1 MKVKEGIEDKFGRY
15 PLRVTGLKSLSELHE
30 YLWHNYNGFKF
41 AIIFDEMNDEW
52 EEWNK
57 EVKVYFLDELAEEL
71 ASYADLNFTKK
82 Y

>member
-1 MKVKEGIEDKFGRY
+1 MRVIEGIEDKFGRC
-15 PLRVTGLKSLSELHE
+15 PLRVTGLKNLAELHE

-41 AIIFDEMNDEW
+41 AIVFDETKDEY
-52 EEWNK
+52 EEYDK
-57 EVKVYFLDELAEEL
+57 EILVYFLDELAGEL